1 MTVPLKSRVSEK
13 GGRTARALA
22 LLTAAVA
29 LGAIAGVAC
38 GDGSADSLLG
48 GNGGGSSGQSSGPGD
63 AGGVPAS
70 DGSLLDPDGGNA
82 TALKLAEKLYRDLE
96 GALKT
101 SCGGGACHEGGT
113 TAPLWMKGP
122 DTYVSIKA
130 YDVSQVGDKKLIV
143 QDTLQSRL
151 FTKGQHTGAPLQ
163 TPDGTGNLG
172 DKVKKWLDVEAAA
185 LKGAKLPATAPIS
198 VVAGANV
205 VDLATVAGG
214 VAGSQLRFNAV
225 ISGKILSLSS
235 VKLVAPASGGVHVT
249 HPIFVQV
256 PADGAAKPVEDPA
269 DNGSNV
275 DDTAAPGKSI
285 SLGPGVF
292 ILTGFN
298 WRESDKLQIEFAKIG
313 AGTVTGGDAGAGGGG
328 CKNVAGFQ
336 AISGVFKG
344 GQVNGNALTPNCTA
358 GCHKAGGGGDGALDL
373 NDLVLGTPDV
383 AAACA
388 QALTKVNLANKAQSA
403 IILHPTGQ
411 SGNHGGGTV
420 SDVGGYTT
428 QVMTWLNGE

>member
-1 MTVPLKSRVSEK
+1 M
-13 GGRTARALA
+13 RALA

-29 LGAIAGVAC
+29 FGALAGVAC
-38 GDGSADSLLG
+38 GDGTADSLLG
-48 GNGGGSSGQSSGPGD
+48 GNGGSSGQSSGGPADGGTVDPG
-63 AGGVPAS
+63 

-96 GALKT
+96 GDLKT
-101 SCGGGACHEGGT
+101 ACGGNACHEGST
-113 TAPLWMKGP
+113 TAPLWMKPP
-122 DTYVSIKA
+122 DSYASIKT
-130 YDVSQVGDKKLIV
+130 YDASQVGDKKIIV
-143 QDTLQSRL
+143 QDTLQSRM
-151 FTKGQHTGAPLQ
+151 FTKGQHTGGAMP

-185 LKGAKLPATAPIS
+185 LKGAKLPATTPVA
-198 VVAGANV
+198 VVAGPNTI
-205 VDLATVAGG
+205 DLGSVPGSVAG
-214 VAGSQLRFNAV
+214 AQLTFTAV

-235 VKLVAPASGGVHVT
+235 VKLVAPAAGGVHIT
-249 HPIFVQV
+249 HPVFVQV
-256 PADGAAKPVEDPA
+256 PADTTAKPLEDPA

-285 SLGPGVF
+285 AVGPGTF
-292 ILTGFN
+292 ILTGFS
-298 WRESDKLQIEFAKIG
+298 WQPTDKLEIEFAKI
-313 AGTVTGGDAGAGGGG
+313 APGTATGGGDGGTGGGGG

-336 AISGVFKG
+336 AIAGIFKG

-373 NDLVLGTPDV
+373 NDLTLGTPDYT
-383 AAACA
+383 AACA

-420 SDVGGYTT
+420 SDVNGFTT
-428 QVMTWLNGE
+428 QVMSWLSGE